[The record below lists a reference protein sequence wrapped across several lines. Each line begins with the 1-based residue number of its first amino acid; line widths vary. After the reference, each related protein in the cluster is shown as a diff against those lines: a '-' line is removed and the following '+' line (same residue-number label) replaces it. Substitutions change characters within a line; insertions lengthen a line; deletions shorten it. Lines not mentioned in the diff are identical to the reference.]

1 MNTYLRSIRPPYL
14 STSLPSRRTP
24 LLRTNS
30 STSER
35 VNPHHHQSNK
45 DRRYFTD
52 TQRDQIDAECKATL
66 QKLNTGIGQ
75 LQEAEKLRQDTL
87 ASLAS
92 KKHSRNGFQAL
103 GRWAAGGA
111 GLSKSPEEALQDA
124 QQKTIKLHR
133 ESVVWY
139 LKRKMEEAVEIQS
152 DMMQT
157 RLDREIEK
165 SKSMLYKT
173 KGASGATIRNMEY
186 GAMNDSGNGNG
197 NDWPGGGKY
206 STSRAVEMDDMDR
219 KKIEQQLSPKQLQLF
234 EQENNDM
241 LKHYEDTLDQVR
253 YVLNLLIQPLQ
264 SSFFHLIQPI

>member
-24 LLRTNS
+24 LSRANS

-87 ASLAS
+87 TSLAN
-92 KKHSRNGFQAL
+92 KKHSRNGFRAL
-103 GRWAAGGA
+103 GRWAAGEVGV
-111 GLSKSPEEALQDA
+111 SNSPEEALEDA

-133 ESVVWY
+133 ESVIWY

-152 DMMQT
+152 GMMQT

-173 KGASGATIRNMEY
+173 KGASGATMGNMEY
-186 GAMNDSGNGNG
+186 GAMNGSGDGNGNA
-197 NDWPGGGKY
+197 WSGGGTY
-206 STSRAVEMDDMDR
+206 SRAAVVDDMDR
-219 KKIEQQLSPKQLQLF
+219 KKIEQQLSPEQLQLF
-234 EQENNDM
+234 EKENNDM
-241 LKHYEDTLDQVR
+241 LKHYENALDQVR
-253 YVLNLLIQPLQ
+253 YVLILSIQPAQSFPCYLIQPV
-264 SSFFHLIQPI
+264 